1 MSSQATRTVEV
12 SNRLGLHA
20 RPAMLLAEAAKQFAA
35 SISIRRVDQDESVDA
50 KSIMQIMMLAATSG
64 TKLEITAVGAD
75 AKDAVEAL
83 AELVSTGFDEK

>member
-1 MSSQATRTVEV
+1 
-12 SNRLGLHA
+12 
-20 RPAMLLAEAAKQFAA
+20 MLLAEAAKQFAA